1 MPDTPL
7 EERETK
13 LANLKIARAI
23 WPFIK
28 PYLWMLG
35 LSTLL
40 VFLVTF
46 SELLIPI
53 FIQKAF
59 DGFIV
64 PVKGVT
70 GADLWGFSILS
81 FKTYLIFFTVFLLAA
96 FSIDFI
102 QTFFMEYTGQK
113 IILNLRCVL
122 FSRMTF
128 LAVDFFDKNSS
139 GRLVSRVAGDVE
151 NMNEM
156 FTSILVFIF
165 KDLFLLA
172 GILVVLFTINL
183 KLALYLSLLMP
194 VIMITIVVFSEV
206 SRKAFR
212 TIRQKIAEINH
223 SFSEG
228 ITGIK
233 IIQTT
238 ASRGSFF
245 QRFKTLN
252 FEHFSATLF
261 QIRMF
266 SIFMPFIGFL
276 SVVSVAIILWTAS
289 FEFLKNAL
297 TLGELVA
304 FLTYMKLFFRPLR
317 ELSEKFNLLQNA
329 LASAERIVTVLE
341 YKSASPAPGRQ
352 TQSIQKI
359 DSLSFARVDFSYK
372 KEEPVLKAL
381 SFHLTRGNAL
391 GIVGQTGSGKT
402 SIINLITGFYQ
413 PDRGNIL
420 INNHPHHRIPV
431 KEIRQR
437 LALVMQDP
445 ILFSG
450 SIRENISPSSLAI
463 DESVLEKAL
472 YKANCDFLFDKFDG
486 LNTDI
491 GQGGRPLSSGEK
503 QLVCIARAFAF
514 DPDLIIFDEATSYMD
529 SQSEQKVHDAMQKL
543 MEGRL
548 SIIIAHRL
556 STVKEC
562 DAILLLRDGA
572 IKERGTHASL
582 VDLKGEYYYLL
593 KKEQIN
599 PHAAGSR
606 LADHRGA
613 LTTRTP
619 VIALKPGE

>member
-1 MPDTPL
+1 MPDIPF
-7 EERETK
+7 EEKENTI
-13 LANLKIARAI
+13 ANLRIARAI
-23 WPFIK
+23 WPFIR
-28 PYLWMLG
+28 PYFWMLS

-46 SELLIPI
+46 LELLLPI

-64 PVKGVT
+64 PVNDALGV
-70 GADLWGFSILS
+70 DLWGYSIFS
-81 FKTYLIFFTVFLLAA
+81 FKTYLIFLTGFILVSFC
-96 FSIDFI
+96 IDFM

-113 IILNLRCVL
+113 IILNLRCIL

-128 LAVDFFDKNSS
+128 LKVAFFDKNSS

-156 FTSILVFIF
+156 FTSILIFIF
-165 KDLFLLA
+165 KDLFLLV
-172 GILVVLFTINL
+172 GILVVLFSINL
-183 KLALYLSLLMP
+183 KLAFYLSLLIP
-194 VIMITIVVFSEV
+194 VIVITIAGFSKA
-206 SRKAFR
+206 SRKVFR
-212 TIRQKIAEINH
+212 TIRQKLAEINH

-238 ASRGSFF
+238 ASRDSFF
-245 QRFKTLN
+245 QRFKKLN

-261 QIRMF
+261 QIKIY

-276 SVVSVAIILWTAS
+276 SVVSVAIIIWTAS

-317 ELSEKFNLLQNA
+317 ELSEKFNLLQSA
-329 LASAERIVTVLE
+329 LASAERIVTVLDHE
-341 YKSASPAPGRQ
+341 AAHPVPDGKTNA
-352 TQSIQKI
+352 IQKI
-359 DSLSFARVDFSYK
+359 DTLAFERVDFAYK
-372 KEEPVLKAL
+372 PEEPVLKQISFQL
-381 SFHLTRGNAL
+381 SQGNSL

-413 PDRGNIL
+413 PDKGTIL
-420 INNHPHHRIPV
+420 INSQPHHRIPIQDV
-431 KEIRQR
+431 RSK

-450 SIRENISPSSLAI
+450 SIRENISPSSLAGN
-463 DESVLEKAL
+463 EAVLEKAL

-486 LNTDI
+486 LDTHI

-514 DPDLIIFDEATSYMD
+514 NPDLIIFDEATSYMD
-529 SQSEQKVHDAMQKL
+529 SQSEQNVHDAMKRL

-548 SIIIAHRL
+548 AIIIAHRL
-556 STVKEC
+556 STVQEC

-572 IKERGTHASL
+572 IKETGTHASL
-582 VDLKGEYYYLL
+582 VGSKGEYYYLL

-599 PHAAGSR
+599 P
-606 LADHRGA
+606 
-613 LTTRTP
+613 
-619 VIALKPGE
+619 PGLPAYAPS